1 MNIKG
6 TQTEKNLIQ
15 SYEGELT
22 GDALYKIFAEKARKE
37 GYEDIALSFEK
48 LGREEV
54 VHSEVFKKF
63 IEEVEIKI
71 DIDIENLRAMTSKTI
86 LNLRLA
92 SAGEYQAYKEIYP
105 KFAKTAEEE
114 GFLEVARVYRSL
126 GSVELRH
133 SKILKEL
140 AEQIEN

>member
-63 IEEVEIKI
+63 IGEIEI
-71 DIDIENLRAMTSKTI
+71 EIDIENLRAISSKTL

-105 KFAKTAEEE
+105 KFAKEAEEE
-114 GFLEVARVYRSL
+114 GFLEVARIYRSL

-133 SKILKEL
+133 SKILKGL